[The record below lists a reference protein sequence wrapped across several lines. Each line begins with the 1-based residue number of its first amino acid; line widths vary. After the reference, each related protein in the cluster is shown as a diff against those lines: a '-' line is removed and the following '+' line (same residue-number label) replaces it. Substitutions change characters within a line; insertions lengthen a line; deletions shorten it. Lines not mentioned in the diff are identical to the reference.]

1 MINKVFPFL
10 SWLPL
15 VNGKTMRA
23 DLMAGLTGAV
33 IVLPQGVAFAMIA
46 GMPPIYG
53 LYTAMITPIIAAL
66 FGSSFHLISGPTT
79 AISIVVFSAI
89 SGFGV
94 AEGTE
99 EFVALALSLTFLAG
113 LIQLAL
119 GLVRLGTLVN
129 FVSHTV
135 VIGFTAGAGILIA
148 GKQLKHV
155 FGISIKSGT
164 PFYEILY
171 EITTRIS
178 ETNWYAFA
186 VAASTLL
193 IAIIIRKLAKR
204 LPYMLIAMVG
214 GSVIAIL
221 LGGQDVGI
229 LFVNEMPSQ
238 LPPFRIPDLS
248 LETLQK
254 LAPNAFAIAMLGL
267 IEAVAIARAIAL
279 HTRQR
284 IDGNQEFIGQG
295 LSNLVGSFFS
305 CYAGSGSFT
314 RSGVNH
320 QAGAKTPIAAIIAA
334 ILLMLVVVFVAPL
347 AAYLPIPAMGGIIL
361 LVGYNLVDFH
371 HIKEIIRA
379 SRLETTVLG
388 VTFFSTL
395 FLDLE
400 FAIYVGMIF
409 SLIFYLQ
416 KTSAPNIALLT
427 PDPKDD
433 SRKLTNLIHNEN
445 LNECPQMKIIRIDD
459 ALYYGSI
466 EHVST
471 FMSTLHEG
479 EERHLILM
487 AHGINFVDLAGA
499 EWLVQEAN
507 RWKEK
512 GGSFS
517 ICGLKLV
524 AQDILIKG
532 GFKEKIGEENF
543 YIKKTEAIHAI
554 YQRLD
559 KTICKACSARIFLEC
574 QEEFGKG

>member
-1 MINKVFPFL
+1 MLNKVFPFL
-10 SWLPL
+10 NWLPM
-15 VNGKTMRA
+15 VNKNTMRS

-89 SGFGV
+89 SGLGV

-99 EFVALALSLTFLAG
+99 EFVALALTLTFLAG
-113 LIQLAL
+113 LIQFTL

-171 EITTRIS
+171 EIASQIG

-186 VAASTLL
+186 VAASTLG
-193 IAIIIRKLAKR
+193 IAIIIRKFARK
-204 LPYMLIAMVG
+204 LPYMLIAMIA
-214 GSVIAIL
+214 GSIVAIL
-221 LGGQDVGI
+221 LGGESVGI
-229 LFVNEMPSQ
+229 VFVNKMPAQ
-238 LPPFRIPDLS
+238 LPPFRVPDLS
-248 LETLQK
+248 WETLQK
-254 LAPNAFAIAMLGL
+254 LAPNAFAVAMLGL
-267 IEAVAIARAIAL
+267 IEAVAIARSISL

-320 QAGAKTPIAAIIAA
+320 QAGAKTPIAAIVAA
-334 ILLMLVVVFVAPL
+334 VLLMLVVVFVAPL

-361 LVGYNLVDFH
+361 LVGYNLVDFP
-371 HIKEIIRA
+371 HIKEIIYA
-379 SRLETTVLG
+379 SKLETTVLG

-416 KTSAPNIALLT
+416 KTSAPNIALLS
-427 PDPKDD
+427 PDPEDN
-433 SRKLTNLIHNEN
+433 SRKLTNLARNEK
-445 LNECPQMKIIRIDD
+445 LKECPQMKIIRIDD
-459 ALYYGSI
+459 ALYYGAI
-466 EHVST
+466 EYIST
-471 FMSTLHEG
+471 FMSKIHEEG
-479 EERHLILM
+479 EEKHLILM
-487 AHGINFVDLAGA
+487 AHGINFIDLAGS
-499 EWLVQEAN
+499 EWLVQEQK
-507 RWKEK
+507 RWQDK
-512 GGSFS
+512 GGSLS

-524 AQDILIKG
+524 AQDVLIKG
-532 GFKEKIGEENF
+532 GFKDKIGAENF
-543 YIKKTEAIHAI
+543 YTRKSEAINAI
-554 YQRLD
+554 YGRMD
-559 KTICKACSARIFLEC
+559 KEVCRACSARIFLEC
-574 QEEFGKG
+574 QEEFK